1 MPPRIRPTVFCQHCR
16 FFLAARRPG
25 WRRCLHPH
33 ARVLVESATE
43 RRQYWKTP
51 QQRNSQNDCLDF
63 RAWRWWERLVMDD
76 PATLAVSGLLGCVLL
91 LVWWTYTG
99 R

>member
-1 MPPRIRPTVFCQHCR
+1 MPPRTRPQVFCQHCR
-16 FFLAARRPG
+16 FFLGARRPG

-33 ARVLVESATE
+33 ARVMVDIATE

-51 QQRNSQNDCLDF
+51 QDRNSHNNCPDF
-63 RAWRWWERLVMDD
+63 RRWCWWERLLMVD
-76 PATLAVSGLLGCVLL
+76 PALLAVSGVLGGVLL
-91 LVWWTYTG
+91 VAWWTVAG

>member
-1 MPPRIRPTVFCQHCR
+1 MSPRTRPQVFCQHCR
-16 FFLAARRPG
+16 FFLGARRPG

-33 ARVLVESATE
+33 ARLTVASATE
-43 RRQYWKTP
+43 QLQSWKTP
-51 QQRNSQNDCLDF
+51 QQRNRHNDCPDF
-63 RAWRWWERLVMDD
+63 RPWRWWERLVMDD

-91 LVWWTYTG
+91 LVWWTSTG